1 MSQQALFELVA
12 ESATQH
18 CPEAETDASLSHMRD
33 TKPQRRLATL
43 AKRIQQVTDP
53 IDRAR
58 CAAELRDLAEA
69 LVATSVR
76 EANRAGLTWREI
88 GAELGIPF
96 QTLNRRYGEGS

>member
-1 MSQQALFELVA
+1 
-12 ESATQH
+12 
-18 CPEAETDASLSHMRD
+18 MRD
-33 TKPQRRLATL
+33 TKTQRRLAAL

-53 IDRAR
+53 IDQAR